1 MSLMRRRE
9 MIKGQELGE
18 NVIYIYNGYANMAG
32 RYDDMPY
39 YNSQYPN
46 SIATSSIPV
55 DAGDKSVVTYT
66 SCAQFRSRLYN
77 SNGDYY
83 NNQNSFNV
91 TVLQDGYIRF
101 VAHMG
106 IGSFDSIKIVKL
118 DGMEIDYKIVDMR

>member
-18 NVIYIYNGYANMAG
+18 NVIYIYNGFASMAG

-66 SCAQFRSRLYN
+66 SCAHFRSRLYN

-83 NNQNSFNV
+83 NNQYSFNV